1 MANSPEYGIT
11 QIDGKPATAVRYE
24 RAEKDGEQTYNLSFM
39 MDNKTAMRIKGLD
52 AAELEQAVGEKNAK
66 AIQHAEP
73 VKGSLKG
80 SALSNEYG
88 ISPEAAAEK
97 NVISN
102 ESERLQTIDR
112 DEIVKRAAQVR
123 ENERIQR
130 EAAGLGQ
137 QAESKRIKV
146 ENLSE
151 KAHEQNDA
159 NRLADRV
166 GAPTNESA
174 QISTEREKNR
184 QIEMMDRV
192 HQQFRVSGS
201 KFHFKDQPNRI
212 AFNDKG
218 QRLVSASN
226 DERVAQAMATMADA
240 KGWKTIRVSGH
251 PDFQREVWLESNL
264 RGLEV
269 RGYKPNEQDIKD
281 LDARRE
287 RLSKNVVERE
297 PEAEKQKKA
306 ERNKSGQEKG
316 RDAEQGRS
324 STPLAS
330 AAVVGAGV
338 AVGAAAA
345 KAQEALRGLSGR
357 VLEHGTAPYNHDP
370 AEKQNYYVKLATDK
384 GEQTVWGV
392 DLKRAMA
399 ERGAK
404 KGDEVTLEFRG
415 KQAVTVNAVERDEN
429 GKVIGT
435 KEIETNRNTWDVQK
449 SDKHKVVEAV
459 AAKAINERFK
469 DPAQREAAMQAV
481 NQRLG
486 ERAQAGNIPT
496 VAMYDKKA
504 PSKTAETE
512 RARPVV
518 ERNAE
523 RTR

>member
-24 RAEKDGEQTYNLSFM
+24 RADKDGEQTYNLSFM
-39 MDNKTAMRIKGLD
+39 MDNKTVVRVKGLD
-52 AAELEQAVGEKNAK
+52 ADELEQTVGEKNAK
-66 AIQHAEP
+66 AIQQAEP

-80 SALSNEYG
+80 SALSHESG

-97 NVISN
+97 NVIVN
-102 ESERLQTIDR
+102 ETEQVQTIDR
-112 DEIVKRAAQVR
+112 DEIVKRAAQIR
-123 ENERIQR
+123 ETERLQR
-130 EAAGLGQ
+130 ETEALGQ
-137 QAESKRIKV
+137 QAEGKRIKV

-151 KAHEQNDA
+151 KAQEQDA
-159 NRLADRV
+159 ANSLADRV
-166 GAPTNESA
+166 AAPTNESA
-174 QISTEREKNR
+174 QINTEREKNR

-201 KFHFKDQPNRI
+201 KFHFKDQPNRV

-251 PDFQREVWLESNL
+251 PDFQREVWLESSL

-297 PEAEKQKKA
+297 PEAEKQHKRG
-306 ERNKSGQEKG
+306 RNKPGQEQS
-316 RDAEQGRS
+316 RDTAQGS
-324 STPLAS
+324 PSAPLS
-330 AAVVGAGV
+330 ATATAGAGV
-338 AVGAAAA
+338 AAGATAA
-345 KAQEALRGLSGR
+345 KAQEALRGYSGR
-357 VLEHGTAPYNHDP
+357 VIEHGPAPYNHDP
-370 AEKQNYYVKLATDK
+370 AEKQNYYVKLDTDK

-404 KGDEVTLEFRG
+404 KGDEVSLEFRG
-415 KQAVTVNAVERDEN
+415 KQPVTVTAKERDEQ
-429 GKVIGT
+429 GKIIGT
-435 KEIETNRNTWDVQK
+435 KEIETNRNTWEVQK

-496 VAMYDKKA
+496 VPMYDKQA
-504 PSKTAETE
+504 PSKAAEIE

-518 ERNAE
+518 ERNSE